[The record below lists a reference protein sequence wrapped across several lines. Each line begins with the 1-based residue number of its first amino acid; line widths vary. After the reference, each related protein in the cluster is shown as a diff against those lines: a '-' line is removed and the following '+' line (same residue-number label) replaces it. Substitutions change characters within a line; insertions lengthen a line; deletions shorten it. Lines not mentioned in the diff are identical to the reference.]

1 VWDHVR
7 WWEPV
12 VRRARPKSRL
22 ARLAPTAASPRR
34 GVKLIASGR
43 ASDIFDLEDGR
54 VLRRFKGGG
63 DAEREALVMRHA
75 LSRGYPVPRVLEV
88 TSDGLVLER
97 VEGQTMSAA
106 LRRRPWMLRQH
117 CFLPARLHDKL
128 HALPTPARLR
138 AIGTGDRLLH
148 FDLHPD
154 NVILSP
160 AGPVVIDWSNA
171 HRGEAALDVALTWI
185 ILATSVG
192 PPGRL
197 LLRWFLPR
205 FERAA
210 LVRALP
216 GAAEWRLADPHVT
229 DAERKAMRRLVAGVG
244 PVQGSGADAAR
255 LEPSGA
261 GPIAASSAG
270 SHRSGPSTE
279 WRSAPSRA
287 ERLRRCSY
295 RVEHE
300 RAVVARVVLRTK
312 ARRAVVASTLLRRL
326 RGGTRRPPPGS
337 RRGTPRGCRSQG
349 APPGCDPELRLPA
362 PAAEGAPI
370 TELHDDG
377 DAERRKRL
385 LVELA

>member
-185 ILATSVG
+185 ILATSAG
-192 PPGRL
+192 PP
-197 LLRWFLPR
+197 
-205 FERAA
+205 
-210 LVRALP
+210 
-216 GAAEWRLADPHVT
+216 
-229 DAERKAMRRLVAGVG
+229 AGCSCA
-244 PVQGSGADAAR
+244 GSC
-255 LEPSGA
+255 L
-261 GPIAASSAG
+261 ASSAPPSSVRYLG
-270 SHRSGPSTE
+270 PRSGGLPTPTSPMPSARQCAVSSRE
-279 WRSAPSRA
+279 SVQSRDPVLMPPGWSRREQARSPRAPREVIARDRAPSGGA
-287 ERLRRCSY
+287 RL
-295 RVEHE
+295 
-300 RAVVARVVLRTK
+300 AVLNGFDVVPIGS
-312 ARRAVVASTLLRRL
+312 STN
-326 RGGTRRPPPGS
+326 
-337 RRGTPRGCRSQG
+337 
-349 APPGCDPELRLPA
+349 AP
-362 PAAEGAPI
+362 
-370 TELHDDG
+370 
-377 DAERRKRL
+377 
-385 LVELA
+385 